1 MNQGACKTVSRRWA
15 SSDGAAAVEFAL
27 VLPLL
32 LLLTVGMIDA
42 GLLLHRAS
50 LLAGASHEGARA
62 GVVNT
67 TNRSNARS
75 IEQTVR
81 SFLARTGAAF
91 PGLQVTVRG
100 AGGRPGTELS
110 VLVRAPHRF
119 LLLGRLVP
127 GIPSAIT
134 LRASTVMTIE

>member
-1 MNQGACKTVSRRWA
+1 MNRSARAWLPRWW
-15 SSDGAAAVEFAL
+15 SSSNGAAAVEFAL

-50 LLAGASHEGARA
+50 LLAGASREGARV
-62 GVVNT
+62 GVLNSGS
-67 TNRSNARS
+67 RSNAQS
-75 IEQTVR
+75 IETTVR
-81 SFLARTGAAF
+81 SFLARTGTAF

-100 AGGRPGTELS
+100 AGGQPGTELS

-127 GIPSAIT
+127 GVPSAIT
-134 LRASTVMTIE
+134 LRASTVMAIE